1 MNNTGIHPTPNLTMK
16 LRQIAFLAVA
26 FLLTAIASFAQ
37 NEAEIKNPAISG
49 GVADG
54 KLKVTI
60 EGDLT
65 GRAASKDKLIFAT
78 AVQHSIKV
86 TRDKLTHSLAVTLDI
101 MQGEPKE
108 LPLTITGEGK
118 IKQVTGEG
126 LQDWSVRREA
136 NGARTLIL
144 RLKKAAEPAL
154 ADAAVKPAEHQRI
167 TQLAVTVIAERDMKS
182 WKNPLASFSLTPP
195 QPALFN
201 GFVRVES
208 TPEFDVQADAPAGLL
223 PVEIKYMPQSMRGE
237 VKADTSEPLAFQFH
251 GSPYTLPLKI
261 TLADPESRQVVLR
274 DFKLTGQLAE
284 QNASFTLNATARVT
298 NPKGGTLT
306 LLSGGIALTDIAE
319 HPDWRITS
327 GGGWFKLVFDKAG
340 DFPLTFKFNA
350 AVRQDGGW
358 NAVDFQVAP
367 SALQPIILQ
376 GLAAD
381 TQFNFIGAARP
392 EKMGRDFASF
402 LSPDG
407 SVKLSWKT
415 AAPEAEGKLFYAA
428 EMLSQISVGPGLM
441 RQVALLD
448 CKVMQGELD
457 RVTLLLRG
465 DGEVTRVQGEQV
477 LSWAVEPGAN
487 PGERKL
493 VVKFNQPQKNLFT
506 ILVQTQTPIGAFPQ
520 TVDAMQL
527 RPEGATRFA
536 GYFRI
541 VNEGAV
547 RLEVVQAK
555 GLSQVSPEQF
565 PESDVTKSAF
575 RAGGEQRFAYR
586 FSGADC
592 ALRIQADQIL
602 PELTVSHVLAFHL
615 GENEQDIDAEIEIDV
630 REAPLRELLLRVPKG
645 YAVAKLNVAGL
656 SDYFLRDAEN
666 DAELRLVYA
675 QPVSGRQVV
684 QVRLERN
691 AALGV
696 ASWPLPQIE
705 VTKAKSVRGHVA
717 VSADAGIRLT
727 AERTQ
732 GLTEIATAFFPRKVA
747 GIQAA
752 FRLSEPAWQA
762 TMRVERLPQ
771 SIQVDAFH
779 LFSIGEGVAY
789 GSSVMNYAIS
799 GAPVAAFKV
808 ELSDEYFNVEFTGK
822 DIRNWQK
829 AEGGYVVQ
837 LHTPVSGA
845 YTLLATYERPFKA
858 QGDTLTFIGA
868 RPLDAQSEQGHTLVI
883 SAYQFQVKPVTES
896 TGLLRLET
904 GEVPPEYRLFF
915 DAPVLAAYR
924 YAGRPF
930 DLKLALSPL
939 AQGDSLSQVVDRAS
953 LVTRISK
960 AGQVLTDAHYFVKN
974 RGNANFRLT
983 LAEGTQLWSATVNGA
998 SVVPVKDGAAN
1009 LIPLPQQADPNA
1021 VLQIDLKLAERS
1033 KDPALVK
1040 IATPVVAAPVM
1051 LAEWKIE
1058 PDTAQKLVYREGS
1071 LTPVGGTPDVSG
1083 FAGLARMFGGE
1094 ESRRAIVALLCALG
1108 LIALAVIVWRNA
1120 AQEGVFKFSVRH
1132 SAGLLLGC
1140 VAFALAGYA
1149 LMHLGEMASEYSEE
1163 IPGDL
1168 TFLAPVQQAGNALS
1182 VAVGNVED
1190 ETSVFD
1196 WIGYSWLPLLALV
1209 AWVYAWLSGKQRW
1222 TLIGW
1227 TLLAWAALRW
1237 PNGARAFL
1245 VVLGL
1250 FFVVQLAIPALRRL
1264 WRSPRKPKPT
1274 LPDASGGAAAT
1285 AVSLL
1290 IAGFVAFSSAASA
1303 QDAAPLL
1310 PKEAPVAE
1318 TVTQTIRVEEK
1329 FALATAKIRWQAV
1342 KGQRMPLLFEPAVL
1356 TKATFP
1362 SASLKLVQS
1371 GTPRVQQL
1379 LAIEGGT
1386 FDIELQYQVPVV
1398 KKDAESGFVLPAQFG
1413 LVNRLTLT
1421 LANLDVDVLAQQA
1434 VSIERKSTGKD
1445 TVAALVLAPVNQIWI
1460 GWKPRSRDVAREKA
1474 VFYAELTQ
1482 LYAPTAGVIEGLHHA
1497 AIRPAQG
1504 ELAELTFD
1512 VPKGAT
1518 ITDVIDPATL
1528 VAAKDKVPASVVSQ
1542 WRFDPDTGKLRVNL
1556 APPQSR
1562 PFALIIRSQIATG
1575 PLPVEQKV
1583 GLISVE
1589 NAAGQVGL
1597 LGFATG
1603 NEVQLDTVDATTLSA
1618 INLEDFPGNIAT
1630 LLQGQ
1635 IPGLTARRAFRYS
1648 DAKATAALKAS
1659 AVEPDVRVESQDT
1672 LSLGEDRAVL
1682 AVNATV
1688 DITRAGIFRLS
1699 FALPAG
1705 MDVESVAGKALSH
1718 WTELKSD
1725 AGRIITMHLR
1735 GRTEGRQEFA
1745 ISLNGPG
1752 MKAQKAWTAPKL
1764 IFREASKQRGTFVVV
1779 PEQGMRLQVTTR
1791 DGITQLDPQKSGIKQ
1806 KGVLAFRILQTPWN
1820 LALDV
1825 EQVDPWVQV
1834 TSLQHAAVG
1843 EAQVKIAANLQ
1854 YQIENTGLKV
1864 FRVSLPADAENVR
1877 FTGDQVADF
1886 LAQPKAANAAMQT
1899 WEVKLHRRVI
1909 GQYFLQATWQTPVAA
1924 QAQEVVLRGV
1934 QVADVNLQ
1942 RGFVTVRAGGRLQLR
1957 VEAPPAALQPTEW
1970 QSIPRALQQDLNSSA
1985 ANFAYRLVEPAF
1997 QLAMKLERHEATKL
2011 LPARVNNITF
2021 TSVIADSGAMLTQVK
2036 LEILPGDKRL
2046 LHLTLPKGAKFWFA
2060 FVSRKGVWPW
2070 REKDE
2075 ILIPLEQQSR
2085 GGQPVPVE
2093 LFYSSQIGES
2103 GSRSLDLQLQAAK
2116 FDLPLENIT
2125 WRIFLNEKWELKK
2138 WTGSLQLQ
2146 QDELVSGEASVDLR
2160 SYLQN
2165 EVSQQRD
2172 KTKAAEQM
2180 LALGNSALQ
2189 QGNPH
2194 EARRAF
2200 ESAFGLSQHDNAFNE
2215 DARVQLHNVKLQQAL
2230 IGLNVR
2236 QSNVAG
2242 ETDALTGKLRAG
2254 RGGKDANYTQQDAKQ
2269 ILDRNSADENAAFT
2283 RLAERLIQQQDV
2295 AVSSPA
2301 VIQASIPEQG
2311 RLLTFSRAVA
2321 VEEGADLHI
2330 GLKAKAA
2337 TTASWLVRFAILAAL
2352 VLTLALSLSCTKVF
2366 RVVKGT
2372 VS

>member
-1 MNNTGIHPTPNLTMK
+1 
-16 LRQIAFLAVA
+16 
-26 FLLTAIASFAQ
+26 
-37 NEAEIKNPAISG
+37 
-49 GVADG
+49 
-54 KLKVTI
+54 
-60 EGDLT
+60 
-65 GRAASKDKLIFAT
+65 DK
-78 AVQHSIKV
+78 
-86 TRDKLTHSLAVTLDI
+86 
-101 MQGEPKE
+101 
-108 LPLTITGEGK
+108 
-118 IKQVTGEG
+118 
-126 LQDWSVRREA
+126 
-136 NGARTLIL
+136 
-144 RLKKAAEPAL
+144 
-154 ADAAVKPAEHQRI
+154 
-167 TQLAVTVIAERDMKS
+167 
-182 WKNPLASFSLTPP
+182 
-195 QPALFN
+195 
-201 GFVRVES
+201 
-208 TPEFDVQADAPAGLL
+208 
-223 PVEIKYMPQSMRGE
+223 
-237 VKADTSEPLAFQFH
+237 
-251 GSPYTLPLKI
+251 
-261 TLADPESRQVVLR
+261 
-274 DFKLTGQLAE
+274 
-284 QNASFTLNATARVT
+284 
-298 NPKGGTLT
+298 
-306 LLSGGIALTDIAE
+306 
-319 HPDWRITS
+319 
-327 GGGWFKLVFDKAG
+327 
-340 DFPLTFKFNA
+340 
-350 AVRQDGGW
+350 
-358 NAVDFQVAP
+358 
-367 SALQPIILQ
+367 
-376 GLAAD
+376 
-381 TQFNFIGAARP
+381 
-392 EKMGRDFASF
+392 DFASF
-402 LSPDG
+402 LPPDG

-428 EMLSQISVGPGLM
+428 EMLSQLSVGPGLM

-465 DGEVTRVQGEQV
+465 AGEVTRVQGEQV
-477 LSWAVEPGAN
+477 ISWAVEPGAN
-487 PGERKL
+487 AGERKL

-586 FSGADC
+586 FSGADF

-602 PELTVSHVLAFHL
+602 PELTVSQVLAFHL
-615 GENEQDIDAEIEIDV
+615 GENEQDIDAEIESDV

-656 SDYFLRDAEN
+656 SDYFLREAEN

-691 AALGV
+691 QPLGV
-696 ASWPLPQIE
+696 ASWPLPQVE

-752 FRLSEPAWQA
+752 FRLSEPVWQA

-789 GSSVMNYAIS
+789 GSSVMNYAVS
-799 GAPVAAFKV
+799 GAPVSAFKV

-896 TGLLRLET
+896 AGLLKLET

-924 YAGRPF
+924 YAARPF

-998 SVVPVKDGAAN
+998 SVVPVKDGSAN

-1021 VLQIDLKLAERS
+1021 VLAIDLKLAERS
-1033 KDPALVK
+1033 KDSALVK

-1058 PDTAQKLVYREGS
+1058 PDTAQKLIYREGS
-1071 LTPVGGTPDVSG
+1071 LTPVGGPPDVSG
-1083 FAGLARMFGGE
+1083 FAGLARMFGGP
-1094 ESRRAIVALLCALG
+1094 ESGRAIVALLGALG

-1120 AQEGVFKFSVRH
+1120 AQDGVFKFSLRH

-1140 VAFALAGYA
+1140 VAFVLAGFA
-1149 LMHLGEMASEYSEE
+1149 LMILGELAKGYTEE
-1163 IPGDL
+1163 IPRDL
-1168 TFLAPVQQAGNALS
+1168 TFLAPVQQAGSALS

-1209 AWVYAWLSGKQRW
+1209 AWAYAWLSGKQRW

-1227 TLLAWAALRW
+1227 SLLAWAALRW

-1245 VVLGL
+1245 VVVGL

-1274 LPDASGGAAAT
+1274 LPDASSGATAT

-1290 IAGFVAFSSAASA
+1290 VAGFVAFSNAASA
-1303 QDAAPLL
+1303 QEAAPLL

-1329 FALATAKIRWQAV
+1329 FALATSKIRWQAV
-1342 KGQRMPLLFEPAVL
+1342 KGQRLPLLFEPAVL

-1362 SASLKLVQS
+1362 AASLKLVQA
-1371 GTPRVQQL
+1371 GTPRAQQL
-1379 LAIEGGT
+1379 LAIESGT
-1386 FDIELQYQVPVV
+1386 FDIEIQYQVPVV

-1413 LVNRLTLT
+1413 LVNRLSLT
-1421 LANLDVDVLAQQA
+1421 LANLDVDVISQHA
-1434 VSIERKSTGKD
+1434 VSIERKSVGKD
-1445 TVAALVLAPVNQIWI
+1445 TVAALVLAPVNEIWI
-1460 GWKPRSRDVAREKA
+1460 AWKPRSRDVAREKA
-1474 VFYAELTQ
+1474 VFYAEWTQ
-1482 LYAPTAGVIEGLHHA
+1482 LYSPTAGVIEGLHHA

-1542 WRFDPDTGKLRVNL
+1542 WRFDPDTGKLRVSL

-1603 NEVQLDTVDATTLSA
+1603 NEVQLDTVDAMTLSP
-1618 INLEDFPGNIAT
+1618 INLEDFPGNIAN

-1635 IPGLTARRAFRYS
+1635 IPGLTARRAFRYA
-1648 DAKATAALKAS
+1648 DVKATAALKAS

-1688 DITRAGIFRLS
+1688 D
-1699 FALPAG
+1699 
-1705 MDVESVAGKALSH
+1705 
-1718 WTELKSD
+1718 
-1725 AGRIITMHLR
+1725 
-1735 GRTEGRQEFA
+1735 
-1745 ISLNGPG
+1745 
-1752 MKAQKAWTAPKL
+1752 
-1764 IFREASKQRGTFVVV
+1764 
-1779 PEQGMRLQVTTR
+1779 
-1791 DGITQLDPQKSGIKQ
+1791 
-1806 KGVLAFRILQTPWN
+1806 
-1820 LALDV
+1820 
-1825 EQVDPWVQV
+1825 
-1834 TSLQHAAVG
+1834 
-1843 EAQVKIAANLQ
+1843 
-1854 YQIENTGLKV
+1854 
-1864 FRVSLPADAENVR
+1864 
-1877 FTGDQVADF
+1877 
-1886 LAQPKAANAAMQT
+1886 
-1899 WEVKLHRRVI
+1899 
-1909 GQYFLQATWQTPVAA
+1909 
-1924 QAQEVVLRGV
+1924 
-1934 QVADVNLQ
+1934 
-1942 RGFVTVRAGGRLQLR
+1942 
-1957 VEAPPAALQPTEW
+1957 
-1970 QSIPRALQQDLNSSA
+1970 
-1985 ANFAYRLVEPAF
+1985 
-1997 QLAMKLERHEATKL
+1997 
-2011 LPARVNNITF
+2011 
-2021 TSVIADSGAMLTQVK
+2021 
-2036 LEILPGDKRL
+2036 
-2046 LHLTLPKGAKFWFA
+2046 
-2060 FVSRKGVWPW
+2060 
-2070 REKDE
+2070 
-2075 ILIPLEQQSR
+2075 
-2085 GGQPVPVE
+2085 
-2093 LFYSSQIGES
+2093 
-2103 GSRSLDLQLQAAK
+2103 
-2116 FDLPLENIT
+2116 
-2125 WRIFLNEKWELKK
+2125 
-2138 WTGSLQLQ
+2138 
-2146 QDELVSGEASVDLR
+2146 
-2160 SYLQN
+2160 
-2165 EVSQQRD
+2165 
-2172 KTKAAEQM
+2172 
-2180 LALGNSALQ
+2180 
-2189 QGNPH
+2189 
-2194 EARRAF
+2194 
-2200 ESAFGLSQHDNAFNE
+2200 
-2215 DARVQLHNVKLQQAL
+2215 
-2230 IGLNVR
+2230 
-2236 QSNVAG
+2236 
-2242 ETDALTGKLRAG
+2242 
-2254 RGGKDANYTQQDAKQ
+2254 
-2269 ILDRNSADENAAFT
+2269 
-2283 RLAERLIQQQDV
+2283 
-2295 AVSSPA
+2295 
-2301 VIQASIPEQG
+2301 
-2311 RLLTFSRAVA
+2311 
-2321 VEEGADLHI
+2321 
-2330 GLKAKAA
+2330 
-2337 TTASWLVRFAILAAL
+2337 
-2352 VLTLALSLSCTKVF
+2352 
-2366 RVVKGT
+2366 
-2372 VS
+2372 

>member
-1 MNNTGIHPTPNLTMK
+1 MK
-16 LRQIAFLAVA
+16 LRRLALIIFISLLSGIARSAEA
-26 FLLTAIASFAQ
+26 D
-37 NEAEIKNPAISG
+37 AEIKNPSISG

-54 KLKVTI
+54 KVRLII
-60 EGDLT
+60 EGLLGGEHGD
-65 GRAASKDKLIFAT
+65 KDKLIFAT

-86 TRDKLTHSLAVTLDI
+86 TRDRLTHRLALTFDI
-101 MQGEPKE
+101 LQGEPKE
-108 LPLTITGEGK
+108 LPLTIGGEGE
-118 IKQVTGEG
+118 IKQVSGEG
-126 LQDWSVRREA
+126 LQDWSIRREA
-136 NGARTLIL
+136 SGARTLIL
-144 RLKKAAEPAL
+144 RPKKGGEPVP
-154 ADAAVKPAEHQRI
+154 ADAATKPAGRPRI
-167 TQLAVTVIAERDMKS
+167 TQLSVVVTAERDMKA
-182 WKNPLASFSLTPP
+182 WKNPLAIFSLTPP

-208 TPEFDVQADAPAGLL
+208 TPEFDVQFDAPGGLL
-223 PVEIKYMPQSMRGE
+223 PVEAKYMPQAMRVE
-237 VKADTSEPLAFQFH
+237 PKADEPEPLAFQFH

-284 QNASFTLNATARVT
+284 QSAAFTLTATARVT
-298 NPKGGTLT
+298 NPKGGSLA
-306 LLSGGIALTDIAE
+306 LLSGSLALTELAP

-327 GGGWFKLVFDKAG
+327 GGGRFTLVFDKPG
-340 DFPLTFKFNA
+340 DFPIAFKFNA
-350 AVRQDGGW
+350 AVRQNAGW
-358 NAVDFQVAP
+358 NAVDFRVAP
-367 SALQPIILQ
+367 SALQPILLQ

-381 TQFNFIGAARP
+381 TQFNFAGAARP
-392 EKMGRDFASF
+392 ERTDKDFASF
-402 LSPDG
+402 LPPDG
-407 SVKLSWKT
+407 AVKLAWKT

-465 DGEVTRVQGEQV
+465 EGEVTRVQGEQV
-477 LSWAVEPGAN
+477 LSWRVEPGAN
-487 PGERKL
+487 AGERKL
-493 VVKFNQPQKNLFT
+493 TVQFNQPQKNLFT

-520 TVDAMQL
+520 TADAMQL

-547 RLEVVQAK
+547 RLEVVQAR

-565 PESDVTKSAF
+565 PESDATKAAF
-575 RAGGEQRFAYR
+575 RATGGQRFAYR
-586 FSGADC
+586 FSGADF

-602 PELTVSHVLAFHL
+602 PELTVSQVLAFNL
-615 GENEQDIDAEIEIDV
+615 GESEQSIDAEIEIDV

-645 YAVAKLNVAGL
+645 YAIAKLNVAGL
-656 SDYFLRDAEN
+656 SDYFLRDAED

-684 QVRLERN
+684 QLRLERN
-691 AALGV
+691 QPAGAANWV
-696 ASWPLPQIE
+696 LPHVD

-717 VSADAGIRLT
+717 VSADAGFRLT

-732 GLTEIATAFFPRKVA
+732 ALTEIATAFFPRKVA

-752 FRLSEPAWQA
+752 YRLSEPAWQA
-762 TMRVERLPQ
+762 TMKIERLPQ
-771 SIQVDAFH
+771 SIQADAFH

-789 GSSVMNYAIS
+789 GSSVLNYVVS

-829 AEGGYVVQ
+829 VAGGYVVQ

-858 QGDTLTFIGA
+858 QGDTLAFTGA

-883 SAYQFQVKPVTES
+883 SAYQFNVKTVTES
-896 TGLLRLET
+896 AGLLPLET
-904 GEVPPEYRLFF
+904 GEVPAEYRLFF
-915 DAPVLAAYR
+915 DAPILAAYR
-924 YAGRPF
+924 YTARPF

-939 AQGDSLSQVVDRAS
+939 AQGDSLSQVVDRAA
-953 LVTRISK
+953 LTTRISK
-960 AGQVLTDAHYFVKN
+960 EGQVLTDACYFVKS
-974 RGNANFRLT
+974 RGNAHFRLT
-983 LAEGTQLWSATVNGA
+983 LPEGTQMWSATVNGA
-998 SVVPVKDGAAN
+998 PVVPVKDDKAN

-1021 VLQIDLKLAERS
+1021 VLAIDLKLADDAQNALARS
-1033 KDPALVK
+1033 KNPKRVK
-1040 IATPVVAAPVM
+1040 IATPVVGAPVM
-1051 LAEWKIE
+1051 LAEWKLE
-1058 PDTAQKLVYREGS
+1058 PDTAQRLVYREGS
-1071 LTPVGGTPDVSG
+1071 LTPAGGVPDVSG
-1083 FAGLARMFGGE
+1083 FAGLARTFGGDDAG
-1094 ESRRAIVALLCALG
+1094 RAALSLLAALA
-1108 LIALAVIVWRNA
+1108 LIALATMVWRSA
-1120 AQEGVFKFSVRH
+1120 ARDGVFKFSIRH
-1132 SAGLLLGC
+1132 WSGLLLGC
-1140 VAFALAGYA
+1140 AAFAMAGVAFVGLAEVA
-1149 LMHLGEMASEYSEE
+1149 RQHSEE
-1163 IPGDL
+1163 VPRGI

-1182 VAVGNVED
+1182 VEVGNLED
-1190 ETSVFD
+1190 ETSVLD
-1196 WIGYSWLPLLALV
+1196 WLGYSWLPLLALV
-1209 AWVYAWLSGKQRW
+1209 AWAYTWLSGKQLW
-1222 TLIGW
+1222 TILGW

-1237 PNGARAFL
+1237 PNGACAFL
-1245 VVLGL
+1245 AVVAA
-1250 FFVVQLAIPALRRL
+1250 FFTWHLAIPALRRL
-1264 WRSPRKPKPT
+1264 WRSPRKPAVPPT
-1274 LPDASGGAAAT
+1274 PGGAAAM
-1285 AVSLL
+1285 ASLL
-1290 IAGFVAFSSAASA
+1290 IAGLVCCGNVASA
-1303 QDAAPLL
+1303 ENADAPLP
-1310 PKEAPVAE
+1310 PKESAVAE
-1318 TVTQTIRVEEK
+1318 AISQQISVEEK
-1329 FALATAKIRWQAV
+1329 VVIANVKINWQAV
-1342 KGQRMPLLFEPAVL
+1342 KGQRLPLLFEPAVL
-1356 TKATFP
+1356 TFIGHSPK
-1362 SASLKLVQS
+1362 LKHVQVVV
-1371 GTPRVQQL
+1371 GGKRAHVL
-1379 LAIEGGT
+1379 LALESGE
-1386 FDIELQYQVPVV
+1386 FDIVLGYQIEVT
-1398 KKDAESGFVLPAQFG
+1398 KKDAENGITLPTQFA
-1413 LVNRLTLT
+1413 LVNHVT
-1421 LANLDVDVLAQQA
+1421 
-1434 VSIERKSTGKD
+1434 
-1445 TVAALVLAPVNQIWI
+1445 LVLAKVEVNVASPQAVAISQGVEKQGTVAGIVLSPANEAWI

-1504 ELAELTFD
+1504 ELAELAFD

-1528 VAAKDKVPASVVSQ
+1528 APAKDKRPASIVSQ

-1556 APPQSR
+1556 TPPQSR

-1583 GLISVE
+1583 GLVSVE
-1589 NAAGQVGL
+1589 GAAGQVGL
-1597 LGFATG
+1597 LGVATG
-1603 NEVQLDTVDATTLSA
+1603 NEVQLDTVDAGTFSP
-1618 INLEDFPGNIAT
+1618 INLEDFPGGVAT
-1630 LLQGQ
+1630 FLQEQ
-1635 IPGLTARRAFRYS
+1635 IPGLTARRAFRYA
-1648 DAKATAALKAS
+1648 DAKATATLKAS

-1705 MDVESVAGKALSH
+1705 MDVESIAGKALSH
-1718 WTELKSD
+1718 WTELKTD
-1725 AGRIITMHLR
+1725 TGRIITLHLL

-1752 MKAQKAWTAPKL
+1752 MKAAKAWAAPQL
-1764 IFREASKQRGTFVVV
+1764 VFREAGKQRGTFLVV
-1779 PEQGMRLQVTTR
+1779 PEQGMRLQVTVR
-1791 DGITQLDPQKSGIKQ
+1791 DGVTQLDPQKSGIKQ
-1806 KGVLAFRILQTPWN
+1806 KGVLAFRVLQTPWS

-1834 TSLQHAAVG
+1834 TSLQHATVG

-1854 YQIENTGLKV
+1854 YQIENTGLKT
-1864 FRVSLPADAENVR
+1864 FRVALPSEAENVR

-1886 LAQPKAANAAMQT
+1886 LAVPNAANAGLQT

-1909 GQYFLQATWQTPVAA
+1909 GQYLLQVTYQTPVAA
-1924 QAQEVVLRGV
+1924 QAADVVLRGV

-1942 RGFVTVRAGGRLQLR
+1942 RGFVTVRSAGRLQLR
-1957 VEAPPAALQPTEW
+1957 VDAPPAALQPTEW
-1970 QSIPRALQQDLNSSA
+1970 QSIPRGLQKDISASSA
-1985 ANFAYRLVEPAF
+1985 SFAYRLVEPAF
-1997 QLAMKLERHEATKL
+1997 QLPMKLERHEATKL

-2021 TSVIADSGAMLTQVK
+2021 TSVIADSGAMLTQVR

-2046 LHLTLPKGAKFWFA
+2046 LHVALPKGSRFWFA
-2060 FVSRKGVWPW
+2060 FVNQNGVWPW

-2085 GGQPVPVE
+2085 GGQAVPVE
-2093 LFYSSQIGES
+2093 IFYSSEIGKS
-2103 GSRSLDLQLQAAK
+2103 GEAGSETLDLQLVAAK

-2125 WRIFLNEKWELKK
+2125 WRVYLNEKWRLKK
-2138 WTGSLQLQ
+2138 WTGTLQLQ
-2146 QDELVSGEASVDLR
+2146 QEEIVSRDVAVDVQ
-2160 SYLQN
+2160 SYLQA
-2165 EVSQQRD
+2165 EASQQRD

-2180 LALGNSALQ
+2180 LALGNSALA

-2236 QSNVAG
+2236 QSAATG
-2242 ETDALTGKLRAG
+2242 EPDALAGKLRAG
-2254 RGGKDANYTQQDAKQ
+2254 RGGKEASYTQQDAKQ

-2283 RLAERLIQQQDV
+2283 RLAERLIQQQDA

-2321 VEEGADLHI
+2321 VDNWADLQI

-2337 TTASWLVRFAILAAL
+2337 TAAPWLMRLAILAITAL
-2352 VLTLALSLSCTKVF
+2352 ILAFSVRCAKVF
-2366 RVVKGT
+2366 RRPERVGT
-2372 VS
+2372 VQ